1 MGNERLNTNGN
12 SKIKR
17 SAQMTYPTIK
27 KVIYWWWK
35 YWNFSGVKEEPID
48 TENKNIKVNKKYKEV
63 YIDNRN

>member
-12 SKIKR
+12 SKVKR
-17 SAQMTYPTIK
+17 SAEMNYPSIK

-35 YWNFSGVKEEPID
+35 YSNFSGVKEEPIE
-48 TENKNIKVNKKYKEV
+48 TENKHIKVNKKYKEV